1 MIHNSLVDEDIIGYN
16 YNSLYTFYDYDGGW
30 KLDENNGL
38 SSFGTYT
45 DKFHSDLVAFVSL
58 DETMMI

>member
-30 KLDENNGL
+30 KLDENSGL

-45 DKFHSDLVAFVSL
+45 DKFHSD
-58 DETMMI
+58 